1 MVADAIGTGRSLLV
15 VCQKQAAFEVVHKRL
30 DAAGL
35 GERVIMV
42 NDVNKDREP
51 VIRAIREQLEELYQR
66 PYGASGWRQQR
77 QQMAARIE
85 ALERELDGQ
94 HRALHATDEQTGLSY
109 RLILGDLIGLAREG
123 ETPSLP
129 SLRYR
134 PEEHTSEL
142 QSLMRTSYAVF

>member
-1 MVADAIGTGRSLLV
+1 
-15 VCQKQAAFEVVHKRL
+15 
-30 DAAGL
+30 
-35 GERVIMV
+35 MV

-85 ALERELDGQ
+85 SLVRELDGQ

-109 RLILGDLIGLAREG
+109 RMILSELIGLEREG
-123 ETPSLP
+123 ARLDRKSCVKGKSVCVGVALGGV
-129 SLRYR
+129 
-134 PEEHTSEL
+134 
-142 QSLMRTSYAVF
+142 RT

>member
-1 MVADAIGTGRSLLV
+1 
-15 VCQKQAAFEVVHKRL
+15 
-30 DAAGL
+30 
-35 GERVIMV
+35 MV

-109 RLILGDLIGLAREG
+109 RLILGNLIGLAREG

-129 SLRYR
+129 SLRYLLGAR
-134 PEEHTSEL
+134 SEEHTSEL
-142 QSLMRTSYAVF
+142 QSLMRISYAVFCLKNKKNKTK